1 MSDSS
6 IPYSIRVSPRARYL
20 RFRVT
25 VDKGLEVVVPRG
37 YDQRRIPE
45 VLSTNSH
52 WVQTAMRRVEEVRRL
67 QSAAPTQ
74 TIPASITL
82 ASVGREWHIE
92 TAASRSRCV
101 TIEEP
106 VPNRLILRGRIDD
119 AELCEAALQRWVM
132 RQAHDILIPW
142 LGKVS
147 REIGIPFTKTA
158 IRKQKSRWGSC
169 SSNGTISLNQ
179 KLLFA
184 EPDLVRYVL
193 IHELCHMREMN
204 HSRHFWKLVGQFYPD
219 FRLARRR
226 LKDAWFQ
233 MPSWAG

>member
-45 VLSTNSH
+45 VLSTNQH

-92 TAASRSRCV
+92 TVASRSRSV
-101 TIEEP
+101 TVDEP
-106 VPNRLILRGRIDD
+106 APNRLILRGRIDD

-169 SSNGTISLNQ
+169 SRIGTISLNA
-179 KLLFA
+179 KLLFID
-184 EPDLVRYVL
+184 PDLVRYIL
-193 IHELCHMREMN
+193 IHELCHIRELN
-204 HSRHFWKLVGQFYPD
+204 HSTRFWKLVSAHYQAYKQ
-219 FRLARRR
+219 AHRR
-226 LKDAWFQ
+226 LTVAWRT
-233 MPSWAG
+233 MPRWVG

>member
-1 MSDSS
+1 MSNSP

-45 VLSTNSH
+45 VLTTNQH
-52 WVQTAMRRVEEVRRL
+52 WVQSAMQRVEEVRRR
-67 QSAAPTQ
+67 QSAEPTQ
-74 TIPASITL
+74 AIPNTITFL
-82 ASVGREWHIE
+82 SVNRVWHVE
-92 TAASRSRCV
+92 TVATRARSV

-106 VPNRLILRGRIDD
+106 APDRLIVRGRIEDT
-119 AELCEAALQRWVM
+119 ELCEAALQRWVM

-142 LGKVS
+142 LGQIS

-169 SSNGTISLNQ
+169 SRIGTISLNS
-179 KLLFA
+179 KLLFID
-184 EPDLVRYVL
+184 PDLVRYIL
-193 IHELCHMREMN
+193 IHELCHIREMN
-204 HSRHFWKLVGQFYPD
+204 HSPRFWKLVSTYYKPYKQAHP
-219 FRLARRR
+219 RLTV
-226 LKDAWFQ
+226 AWRT
-233 MPSWAG
+233 MPRWVG